1 MSFGNE
7 LLPMP
12 DDIPPEAASLP
23 VLIVDDEPHIL
34 DLLRDVLED
43 EGFTVITASN
53 GAAALYL
60 IQRSPVALVLTD
72 LMMPFVSGIDLAR
85 QLHSNPQTA
94 TVPLLL
100 MSAVM
105 PQQVSSIFAAVIHK
119 PFEVDALVQL
129 VRQFLPE

>member
-1 MSFGNE
+1 
-7 LLPMP
+7 MP
-12 DDIPPEAASLP
+12 DDIPPEATSLP

-53 GAAALYL
+53 GAAALYV

-85 QLHSNPQTA
+85 QLHSNPETA
-94 TVPLLL
+94 TIPLLL
-100 MSAVM
+100 MSAVL
-105 PQQVSSIFAAVIHK
+105 PQPVSGIFAAVIHK
-119 PFEVDALVQL
+119 PFEVDALIQL

>member
-1 MSFGNE
+1 
-7 LLPMP
+7 MP

-23 VLIVDDEPHIL
+23 VLIVDDEPNIL

-60 IQRSPVALVLTD
+60 IQRSPVALVRTD
-72 LMMPFVSGIDLAR
+72 LMMPFVSCVDLAR

-105 PQQVSSIFAAVIHK
+105 PQQVSDIFAAVIRK
-119 PFEVDALVQL
+119 PFEVDAIVRI

>member
-1 MSFGNE
+1 
-7 LLPMP
+7 MP
-12 DDIPPEAASLP
+12 DDIPSEAASLP
-23 VLIVDDEPHIL
+23 VLIVDDEPNIL

-72 LMMPFVSGIDLAR
+72 FMMPFVSGIDLAR

-94 TVPLLL
+94 TIPLLL

-119 PFEVDALVQL
+119 PFEVDALVRI

>member
-7 LLPMP
+7 RVPIP
-12 DDIPPEAASLP
+12 DDIPPAAASLP

-85 QLHSNPQTA
+85 QLHSSPQTA
-94 TVPLLL
+94 NIPLLL
-100 MSAVM
+100 MSAAM
-105 PQQVSSIFAAVIHK
+105 PAHVSPIFAAVIHK
-119 PFEVDALVQL
+119 PFVVDK
-129 VRQFLPE
+129 